1 VARRKAEADAKV
13 KAEATAREKAA
24 AEAEA
29 EAKAKEEAARQK
41 AEAAAREKAAAE
53 AKAKAEAEARA
64 RADQAARE
72 AAMRA
77 ELSAEQA
84 ARDAALRA
92 DLLSR
97 YVGALS
103 QAVKRNWI
111 RPPVA
116 DTLGNFRCELRV
128 SQTPTGQVTSARVV
142 KSCGDPILDRSIEQ
156 AVFRASPLPAPPP
169 ELVDQTR
176 DLLFTFKP

>member
-1 VARRKAEADAKV
+1 MRKKAEADA
-13 KAEATAREKAA
+13 R
-24 AEAEA
+24 
-29 EAKAKEEAARQK
+29 
-41 AEAAAREKAAAE
+41 
-53 AKAKAEAEARA
+53 AKAE
-64 RADQAARE
+64 QAARE

-77 ELSAEQA
+77 ELAAEQA

-97 YVGALS
+97 YVGAVS

-116 DTLGNFRCELRV
+116 DTLGSFRCELRV
-128 SQTPTGQVTSARVV
+128 SQTPSGQVTSARVV

-156 AVFRASPLPAPPP
+156 AVFRASPLPPPPP
-169 ELVDQTR
+169 ELVDQVR
-176 DLLFTFKP
+176 ELLFEFKP